1 VSTTPP
7 RVDELFG
14 GGPPVPP
21 EADYT
26 GRVAALLVGGVTLT
40 LLGTGSGVAF
50 TVYDLVFLGQSAA
63 PPEGILST
71 LWWLPFVLLAG
82 HMLAVPGVMLA
93 LYAWHRA
100 GEEST
105 RARALG
111 LRAGKVPATSVAVA
125 AVVGGG
131 PAMLLAAGFAMAAVG
146 VPVAWAAGLTA
157 MALVLDLL
165 QAVRGIARRSGEP
178 LLQIRRAALTWMA
191 LCTPATIGFTTLY
204 GALLSGLSN
213 QGS

>member
-1 VSTTPP
+1 MSPAPP

-21 EADYT
+21 AADYT
-26 GRVAALLVGGVTLT
+26 GRVAALLVGGVALT

-50 TVYDLVFLGQSAA
+50 TVYDLMFLGPSAS
-63 PPEGILST
+63 PPEGVLST
-71 LWWLPFVLLAG
+71 LWWLPFVMLAG
-82 HMLAVPGVMLA
+82 HMVAVPGVLLS

-111 LRAGKVPATSVAVA
+111 LRPGRVPATSVAVA

-131 PAMLLAAGFAMAAVG
+131 PAMLLAGGFAMAAAG
-146 VPVAWAAGLTA
+146 SPVAWAASLTA
-157 MALVLDLL
+157 MALVLQLL

-178 LLQIRRAALTWMA
+178 LLQLRRAALTWMA
-191 LCTPATIGFTTLY
+191 LCTPATVLFTILY

-213 QGS
+213 HGS